1 MLNSF
6 DHKKKR
12 LFRKSKP
19 FIRPFSMDDL
29 WVFWAAYKEGSFDI
43 PADMEKDA
51 FYDRMLND
59 LSKYSSTLVVEDY
72 NRRFKG
78 KRGVI
83 CVISIDSAGTRIEPQ
98 VQFFK
103 WATKS
108 NILRANVRFFNWVR
122 YSKQVGVCVVRCLRG
137 TANLFHHVKNYGVIY
152 YVGKIVGG
160 DPQGRGDEFIF
171 STRGKFG
178 QEKS

>member
-1 MLNSF
+1 MFTS
-6 DHKKKR
+6 DQKKKR
-12 LFRKSKP
+12 LFKKSKP

-43 PADMEKDA
+43 PPDMGKDM
-51 FYDRMLND
+51 FYEWLLES
-59 LSKYSSTLVVEDY
+59 LSKHSSTLVVEDY
-72 NRRFKG
+72 NRRFKE
-78 KRGVI
+78 KRGIV
-83 CVISIDSAGTRIEPQ
+83 CVISIDSEGCRIEPKA
-98 VQFFK
+98 QFFK

-122 YSKQVGVCVVRCLRG
+122 YSKQVGVCVVRCFADTVG
-137 TANLFHHVKNYGVIY
+137 LFHHVKNYGVIY

-160 DPQGRGDEFIF
+160 DPQGRGDEFVF
-171 STRGKFG
+171 STRGKFV